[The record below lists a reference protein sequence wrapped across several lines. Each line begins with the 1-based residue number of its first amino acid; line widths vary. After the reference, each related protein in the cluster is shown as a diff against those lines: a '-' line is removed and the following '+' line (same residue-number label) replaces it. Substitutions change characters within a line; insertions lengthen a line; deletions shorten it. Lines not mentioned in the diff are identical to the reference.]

1 MTGESDLTHRTFI
14 EGRLARPS
22 FLAADA
28 VLAFRFNA
36 PSGVVYI
43 AAELDL
49 YHRVD
54 GVSVY
59 FCTKRGDPA
68 NPIIAELGWI
78 SERVFLPVAN

>member
-1 MTGESDLTHRTFI
+1 MDSETDLTYRTFI
-14 EGRLARPS
+14 PGQLARPS

-36 PSGVVYI
+36 PSGIVHI

-49 YHRVD
+49 YHPVD

-59 FCTKRGDPA
+59 FCTKLGDA
-68 NPIIAELGWI
+68 NNPVPGELGWI
-78 SERVFLPVAN
+78 SERVFLPIAT